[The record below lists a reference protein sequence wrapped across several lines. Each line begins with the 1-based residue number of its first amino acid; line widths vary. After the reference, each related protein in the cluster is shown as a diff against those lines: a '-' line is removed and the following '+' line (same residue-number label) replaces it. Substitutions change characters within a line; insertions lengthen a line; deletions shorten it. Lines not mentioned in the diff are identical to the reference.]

1 MATLKM
7 KVPEIPRNMSKDLL
21 DAAWPNTLMCQE

>member
-1 MATLKM
+1 
-7 KVPEIPRNMSKDLL
+7 VPEIPRNMSKDLL